1 MREFLGII
9 AALIMFTIFKESLN
23 QDGASAEL
31 FGLVFGSLV
40 MGALLGAI
48 PMMAARSRGKK
59 NLAVIAMGST
69 MLGSFLLGL
78 LLSVPLAIIFT
89 VVALLESEKKDMT

>member
-1 MREFLGII
+1 MQQFLGVIV
-9 AALIMFTIFKESLN
+9 ALIVFTIFKQALN
-23 QDGASAEL
+23 QDSASAEL

-40 MGALLGAI
+40 LGALLGVI

-59 NLAVIAMGST
+59 NLAVVAMGST

-78 LLSVPLAIIFT
+78 LLGVPLAIVFT
-89 VVALLESEKKDMT
+89 VVALLESE